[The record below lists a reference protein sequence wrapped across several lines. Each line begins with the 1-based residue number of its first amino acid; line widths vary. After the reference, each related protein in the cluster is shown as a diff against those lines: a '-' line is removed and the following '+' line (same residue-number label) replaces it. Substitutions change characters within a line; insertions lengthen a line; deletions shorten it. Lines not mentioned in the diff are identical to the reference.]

1 MPVNETDRRR
11 TLQKTRLCRLGG
23 FYPVST
29 YNSSGRMEIYMK
41 KPSIIIGKKHIIL
54 TCLTLMLGIAVYV
67 NYAVTDGSFKTK
79 ESSKQASVSEKSV
92 GLNVSGSDDSAEAGA
107 KAENAEAEAEKYGE
121 STFVSGEGAE
131 DYFAQARLEKM
142 ESRDEAVQTLQAI
155 MGGGD
160 ITEDEMVTNALE
172 AVEVSKLIESEGNIE
187 SLIKAQ
193 GIEECVV
200 YLDGESAKV
209 VVKTEGLD
217 KAQAAAIKD
226 IILGEIT
233 IPAENIRIFE
243 VK

>member
-1 MPVNETDRRR
+1 
-11 TLQKTRLCRLGG
+11 
-23 FYPVST
+23 
-29 YNSSGRMEIYMK
+29 MK
-41 KPSIIIGKKHIIL
+41 KPSLIIGKKHIIL

-67 NYAVTDGSFKTK
+67 NYAVTDSGAKLKKADNSI
-79 ESSKQASVSEKSV
+79 SVSGNIKDV
-92 GLNVSGSDDSAEAGA
+92 NAKKADDSKSADD
-107 KAENAEAEAEKYGE
+107 KDSKDVEAEAENYGE
-121 STFVSGEGAE
+121 STFVSGENTE
-131 DYFAQARLEKM
+131 DFFAQARLEKM
-142 ESRDEAVQTLQAI
+142 ENRDEAVQTLQAI

-160 ITEDEMVTNALE
+160 ITNDEMVTNALE

-193 GIEECVV
+193 GIQECVV

-226 IILGEIT
+226 IILGEVT